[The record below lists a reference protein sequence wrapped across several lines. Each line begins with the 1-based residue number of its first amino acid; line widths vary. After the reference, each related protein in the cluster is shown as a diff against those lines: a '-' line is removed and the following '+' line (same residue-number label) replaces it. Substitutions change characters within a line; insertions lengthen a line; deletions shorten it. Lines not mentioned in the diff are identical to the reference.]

1 LLIIARYFS
10 VTKPKIIILLLITAL
25 SGLFLA
31 AQGLPDPLISMAVMV
46 GGAFAS
52 GGANAINNF
61 YDRDIDIKMNRTR
74 SKRHVA
80 TGKVSPIGALI
91 LGVSLNIAA
100 FVVLWQWANLLSA
113 LLALSATL
121 FYVFIYT
128 IALKRFTSQNI
139 VIGGAAGAIP
149 PVIGYAAINGNALEL
164 APISLFLLIFL
175 WTPPHFWALS
185 LILKDDYQSAGI
197 PMMPV
202 VHGIKS
208 TKKQIFV
215 YTIVLLIFVVLS
227 SIFVSDF
234 GYLYRISSILLTLG
248 FIVFAWKLMRSEDI
262 KMALPTYLFSLA
274 YLAVI
279 FICVIIDSILRIY

>member
-1 LLIIARYFS
+1 
-10 VTKPKIIILLLITAL
+10 
-25 SGLFLA
+25 
-31 AQGLPDPLISMAVMV
+31 MAVMV

>member
-234 GYLYRISSILLTLG
+234 GYLYQISSILLTLG